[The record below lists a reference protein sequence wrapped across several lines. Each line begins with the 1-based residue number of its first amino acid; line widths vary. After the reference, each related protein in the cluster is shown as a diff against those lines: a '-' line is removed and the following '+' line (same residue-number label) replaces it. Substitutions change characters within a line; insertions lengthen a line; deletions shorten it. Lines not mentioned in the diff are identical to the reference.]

1 MQEEIVLDI
10 KRIFENELV
19 GMTTVNISLEDLLD
33 TRKTLVSSIKESL
46 TNEERKFL
54 ISIKK
59 GKPEW
64 DLLGLTGVEN
74 LPAVKWKLLNI
85 DGLVKSR
92 KIPFSSFR
100 RKPESSH
107 FNSFWTPTFAGV
119 TEMGLFTT
127 PSILKEWKKRNIKRH
142 LKN

>member
-19 GMTTVNISLEDLLD
+19 GMTTVYISLEDLLD

-59 GKPEW
+59 GKPKW
-64 DLLGLTGVEN
+64 NLLGLTDVED
-74 LPAVKWKLLNI
+74 LLAVK
-85 DGLVKSR
+85 
-92 KIPFSSFR
+92 
-100 RKPESSH
+100 
-107 FNSFWTPTFAGV
+107 
-119 TEMGLFTT
+119 
-127 PSILKEWKKRNIKRH
+127 
-142 LKN
+142 

>member
-33 TRKTLVSSIKESL
+33 TRKTLVSSIKKSL

-54 ISIKK
+54 ISVKT

-64 DLLGLTGVEN
+64 DLLGLTDVED
-74 LPAVKWKLLNI
+74 LPAVKWKLMNM
-85 DGLVKSR
+85 D
-92 KIPFSSFR
+92 
-100 RKPESSH
+100 
-107 FNSFWTPTFAGV
+107 
-119 TEMGLFTT
+119 
-127 PSILKEWKKRNIKRH
+127 H
-142 LKN
+142 LQIS